1 MPRKCSHAWR
11 PGGSVGAASVLS
23 RIYGKQPL
31 LTRTGGSI
39 PVCELF
45 LEVLHAPTVEFGFGL
60 DDENFH
66 APNEFLRLKS
76 FERAKRA
83 YGLVLP
89 ALAEGKPV

>member
-1 MPRKCSHAWR
+1 VP
-11 PGGSVGAASVLS
+11 SVVAASVLS

-60 DDENFH
+60 DD
-66 APNEFLRLKS
+66 
-76 FERAKRA
+76 
-83 YGLVLP
+83 
-89 ALAEGKPV
+89 